1 MPSVVI
7 DMLTI
12 IIAILLFATG
22 CLAALLV
29 FWYLGRNDIKE
40 YLNDK
45 EKK

>member
-1 MPSVVI
+1 MPSIVI

-29 FWYLGRNDIKE
+29 FWYLGRKDIKE
-40 YLNDK
+40 YLNGK